1 MADQH
6 APGIRWIRIVTA
18 AAAVVVLSFLGMTL
32 IATGYAF
39 MLAFRAHGAPDQSA
53 IAHFA
58 SRSSRALMPWLE
70 GALTLAAAVVV
81 ARKVSNAHALHGLFT
96 GILAG
101 LFSLMVPLA
110 FGGHLQLYHLVF
122 LLVVSG
128 LGWVGGM
135 LGRRLA
141 TSA

>member
-1 MADQH
+1 MSEQP
-6 APGIRWIRIVTA
+6 APGFRWLLIVTA
-18 AAAVVVLSFLGMTL
+18 AAGVVVLSFLGVTL
-32 IATGYAF
+32 LATGYAF
-39 MLAFRAHGAPDQSA
+39 MLAAQVRGTPDQSA

-122 LLVVSG
+122 LLIVSG